1 LGASHSF
8 LHGQNL
14 DINFANMKEV
24 AVTVCSQ
31 IKKSFSCNKLKVL
44 YSLFTPLG
52 RLNKYSNDLEPEV
65 ER

>member
-1 LGASHSF
+1 
-8 LHGQNL
+8 
-14 DINFANMKEV
+14 MKEV